1 MDKTNRFLV
10 SNTATHSLMRQFTL
24 LLLIWV
30 LTSIKPIS
38 STTLQIR
45 VQASFR
51 RLVEMSMRVMKMK
64 KMIISLLLT
73 IEYQACSLKKVLSRH
88 KNPY

>member
-1 MDKTNRFLV
+1 MDKTNRFPV

-30 LTSIKPIS
+30 LTSIKPTIS
-38 STTLQIR
+38 SNPLLIR
-45 VQASFR
+45 AQASF
-51 RLVEMSMRVMKMK
+51 LPLEEMSTREMKMK
-64 KMIISLLLT
+64 MKIISLLLT

-88 KNPY
+88 KSP